1 MRCDRGYG
9 GCARC
14 VEATSDGYQMGR
26 HLAMAHGEIWSGVMS
41 GENDECGECDE
52 SDGT

>member
-1 MRCDRGYG
+1 MRCDRECG

-14 VEATSDGYQMGR
+14 VEATSDGCQMER
-26 HLAMAHGEIWSGVMS
+26 RSAMAHGEIWSGVMS
-41 GENDECGECDE
+41 GENDECGECGE